1 MSAFIE
7 AVRRHIEA
15 RDADPEPPPGN
26 PLLPTPV
33 PF

>member
-1 MSAFIE
+1 MTLLE

-26 PLLPTPV
+26 PLLPKLIPL
-33 PF
+33 